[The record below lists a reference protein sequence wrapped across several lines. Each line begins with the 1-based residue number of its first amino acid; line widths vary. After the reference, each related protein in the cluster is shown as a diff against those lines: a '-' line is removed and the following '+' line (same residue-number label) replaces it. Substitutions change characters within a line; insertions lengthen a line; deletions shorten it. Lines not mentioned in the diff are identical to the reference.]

1 MKLEKKIQKAI
12 NKCNTNIDNYK
23 QKIDLIKDDTR
34 QKSLIKTYN
43 EDLRVEK
50 AKLRLLKKLLEK

>member
-12 NKCNTNIDNYK
+12 KNCNTNIDNYK

-34 QKSLIKTYN
+34 QKSLMKTYN